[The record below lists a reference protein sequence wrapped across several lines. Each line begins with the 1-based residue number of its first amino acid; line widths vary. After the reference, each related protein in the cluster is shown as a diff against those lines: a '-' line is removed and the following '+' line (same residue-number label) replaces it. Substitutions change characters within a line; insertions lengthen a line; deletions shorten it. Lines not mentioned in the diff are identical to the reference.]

1 MGPVWYCPA
10 YCTVVAHIAEPQLN
24 DKKVS
29 KVQALQCLMRE
40 MSNWRSTSDRSHG
53 NPHGMMESL
62 CPSRVL
68 DASDLTFVFVIKQRV
83 RYS

>member
-10 YCTVVAHIAEPQLN
+10 YCTVVAHIPEPQLN

-29 KVQALQCLMRE
+29 QVQALQCLTRE
-40 MSNWRSTSDRSHG
+40 MSNRRRTSDRSRG

-68 DASDLTFVFVIKQRV
+68 DASDLTFVFAIKQRV
-83 RYS
+83 GYR